1 MKRTKMAILMA
12 ATLTVGSL
20 SGIVVQAAGDES
32 PDPKSIA
39 VSYDNGT
46 VPSKDGSWGVSIPTK
61 IVFSDQKS
69 ADSDPAIAGNGY
81 TIPNLKVTLKAL
93 NGFDITKGNL
103 VVKTKLTSENNFQV
117 KFVSTLIPYDVTYTK
132 TEDAGADAT
141 IKWDKTDL
149 TGAKKPPTSLNLPDL
164 KAGPTAKTET
174 SGTAT
179 LQPTYLKTA
188 PDPGTYSDRLTYSFT
203 STGSLTSA

>member
-20 SGIVVQAAGDES
+20 SGIVVQAADSS

-69 ADSDPAIAGNGY
+69 ADSDPSIAGNGY

-93 NGFDITKGNL
+93 NGFDINKGDL

-132 TEDAGADAT
+132 TDTTGADAT
-141 IKWDKTDL
+141 IKWDKADL
-149 TGAKKPPTSLNLPDL
+149 TGTKKPATFLNLPDL
-164 KAGPTAKTET
+164 KAGTAAKTET

-179 LQPTYLKTA
+179 LQPSYLGTP

-203 STGSLTSA
+203 STGALTSA